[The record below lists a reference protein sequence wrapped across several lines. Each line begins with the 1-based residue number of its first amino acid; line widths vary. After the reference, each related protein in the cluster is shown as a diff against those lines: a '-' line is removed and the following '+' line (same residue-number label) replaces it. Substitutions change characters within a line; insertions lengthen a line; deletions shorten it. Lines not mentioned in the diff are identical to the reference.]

1 MTDIVKEIIVW
12 ASPIVAGFITSVL
25 IPFIIKKVA
34 VKHLKEKIE
43 EVSPTKEYK
52 ELKDEIS
59 ELKKEILALRGK
71 RKWRN
76 IQYCFCF

>member
-71 RKWRN
+71 RK
-76 IQYCFCF
+76 